1 MTLAG
6 ERFALFD
13 GDGGSAILLSEYRR
27 TLCFDGDGE
36 NYADRS
42 GDLASVFEA
51 IEVASANGEWVALAA
66 DYALGAFFEPAAAQ
80 SRPRQASLRGW
91 VFGQARQLDVQA
103 LEAFLERCLAGVPE
117 HQRVVG
123 VAEFSPRLEAVSHA
137 AKVEQIRRWITEG
150 DCYQINLTFPLDFR
164 IYGHPLALYARL
176 RERQPVRYGAY
187 LVTPEETLL
196 SFSPE
201 LFFERSG
208 ERVLTRPMKG
218 TAQRGTT
225 PEDDEAQ
232 RMALLASEKER
243 AENIMIVDLLRND
256 LGRLAAPGK
265 VRVESLCETE
275 AYPSLW
281 QVVSSVSADLPDVR
295 LHDLFGALFP
305 CGSITGAPK
314 IRAMQ
319 RIADLESTPRG
330 LYSGALGWVAPGG
343 NCRFNVAIRTL
354 EVAPDGRASLGVGS
368 GIVIDSDPGR
378 EYAECLLKSRFLT
391 GFDPGFEL
399 IETMRLEFGKFPLLT
414 LHLERLA
421 ASAQAL
427 GFACDVPALAE
438 ALAEISSSCAAG
450 IHRVR
455 LTLAHDGHYRI
466 DLAKMSDDGQSRQ
479 VALADERLDA
489 DDYLL
494 RHKTSARSLY
504 DRALARLANHPNVF
518 DALFLNTRGEVCEG
532 ARSNVFIERG
542 GVLLTPPLSCGL
554 LPGVM
559 RRHLLESGRA
569 RECVLTLDDLLDAP
583 AIHMANA
590 LRGLIPVS
598 LRV

>member
-1 MTLAG
+1 MTWVG

-13 GDGGSAILLSEYRR
+13 GDEGSAILLSEYRR
-27 TLCFDGDGE
+27 TLCFDGNGE
-36 NYADRS
+36 NCADRS
-42 GDLASVFEA
+42 GDLVSVFEA
-51 IEVASANGEWVALAA
+51 IEEASDNGEWVALAA
-66 DYALGAFFEPAAAQ
+66 DYALGALFEPSGAQ
-80 SRPRQASLRGW
+80 SKPAQARLRGW
-91 VFGQARQLDVQA
+91 VFGQARQIDAQTLVVFLD
-103 LEAFLERCLAGVPE
+103 RCLASMSE
-117 HQRVVG
+117 HQRVAG
-123 VAEFSPRLEAVSHA
+123 VAEFSPLLEAGSHA
-137 AKVEQIRRWITEG
+137 AKVEQIQRWITEG
-150 DCYQINLTFPLDFR
+150 ECYQINLTFPLDFR

-187 LVTPEETLL
+187 IVTPEETLL

-218 TAQRGTT
+218 TAPRGAT

-265 VRVESLCETE
+265 VQVESLCEAE

-281 QVVSSVSADLPDVR
+281 QVVSSVSADLPNAR
-295 LHDLFGALFP
+295 LHDLFRALFP

-319 RIADLESTPRG
+319 RIADLETTPRG

-343 NCRFNVAIRTL
+343 DCRFNVAIRTL
-354 EVAPDGRASLGVGS
+354 QVTPDGRASLGVGS

-399 IETMRLEFGKFPLLT
+399 IETMRLESGKYSLLT

-421 ASAQAL
+421 ASARAL
-427 GFACDVPALAE
+427 GFACDVPALAV
-438 ALAEISSSCAAG
+438 ALAEISSACAAG

-455 LTLAHDGHYRI
+455 LSLAHDGHYRI
-466 DLAKMSDDGQSRQ
+466 DLAKLTDDGQPWQ
-479 VALADERLDA
+479 VVLADERLDA

-504 DRALARLANHPNVF
+504 DRALARLADHPGVF
-518 DALFLNTRGEVCEG
+518 DALFLNTRDEVCEG
-532 ARSNVFIERG
+532 ARSNVFVERG
-542 GVLLTPPLSCGL
+542 GILLTPPLCCGL

-569 RECVLTLDDLLDAP
+569 RESVLTLDDLLGAP

-598 LRV
+598 LRA

>member
-1 MTLAG
+1 MTWVD
-6 ERFALFD
+6 ERYALFD
-13 GDGGSAILLSEYRR
+13 GDGGSAILLSDYRL
-27 TLCFDGDGE
+27 TLRFADTGE
-36 NYADRS
+36 NSSDRS

-51 IEVASANGEWVALAA
+51 IEAASAHGEWVALAA
-66 DYALGAFFEPAAAQ
+66 DYALGAFFEPAAAP
-80 SRPRQASLRGW
+80 SRPGRASFRGW
-91 VFGQARQLDVQA
+91 VFGQARQLDAQA
-103 LEAFLERCLAGVPE
+103 LGVFLDRGLASMSE
-117 HQRVVG
+117 HQRVAG
-123 VAEFSPRLEAVSHA
+123 VAELSPRLDAGSHA

-150 DCYQINLTFPLDFR
+150 ECYQINLTFPLDFR
-164 IYGHPLALYARL
+164 IYGHPLALYAQL

-187 LVTPEETLL
+187 VVTPEETLL

-218 TAQRGTT
+218 TAPRAAT
-225 PEDDEAQ
+225 PEDDEVQ

-265 VRVESLCETE
+265 VRVESLCATE
-275 AYPSLW
+275 AYPTLW
-281 QVVSSVSADLPDVR
+281 QVVSSVSADLPNVR
-295 LHDLFGALFP
+295 LHDLFRALFP
-305 CGSITGAPK
+305 CGSITGVPK

-319 RIADLESTPRG
+319 RIADLETTPRG
-330 LYSGALGWVAPGG
+330 LYCGALGWVAPGG
-343 NCRFNVAIRTL
+343 DCRFNVAIRTL
-354 EVAPDGRASLGVGS
+354 EVAPNGRASLGVGS
-368 GIVIDSDPGR
+368 GIVIDSDPKR
-378 EYAECLLKSRFLT
+378 EYAECLLKARFLT

-399 IETMRLEFGKFPLLT
+399 IETMRLECGKYPLLT

-421 ASAQAL
+421 ASARAL
-427 GFACDVPALAE
+427 GFACDVPALAV
-438 ALAEISSSCAAG
+438 ALAEISSACAAG

-466 DLAKMSDDGQSRQ
+466 SLAKLNDDGQPWL
-479 VALADERLDA
+479 VILADERLDA

-504 DRALARLANHPNVF
+504 DRALVQLADHPDVF

-542 GVLLTPPLSCGL
+542 GILLTPPLSCGL

-569 RECVLTLDDLLDAP
+569 LECVLTLDDLQGAP
-583 AIHMANA
+583 AIYMANA

-598 LRV
+598 MRA